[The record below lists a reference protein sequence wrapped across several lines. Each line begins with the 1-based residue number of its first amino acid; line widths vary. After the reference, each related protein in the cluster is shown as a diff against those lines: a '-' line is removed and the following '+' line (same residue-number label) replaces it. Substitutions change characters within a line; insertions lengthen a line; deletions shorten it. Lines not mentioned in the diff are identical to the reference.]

1 MNMKVIMRFTGALIT
16 TVFVDQPVSKKQ
28 RQKWTVILLY
38 K

>member
-1 MNMKVIMRFTGALIT
+1 MISDEDWE
-16 TVFVDQPVSKKQ
+16 VFVDQPVSEKQ